1 MNNAGNSTVRS
12 WLLPWLG
19 AVGFVVLWE
28 VAVRVLALPSFLIP
42 APSLVV
48 ADILEFPGWF
58 ASQAAQTAFVTLAG
72 FVAAAVLGVAFA
84 VLIVESPT
92 LDRLLFPLFVALNS
106 VPKVAMAPLF
116 IIWFGTG
123 AAPKIAITFL
133 IAVFAVVIDAA
144 LGLRSVPPDVL
155 DLARA
160 LRAPRWKIL
169 LRIRLFAALPSIFAG
184 LKVAM
189 SLSLVGAIVGEF
201 VSSQSGLG
209 HVILT
214 AQGQFDTPRVF
225 AALAI
230 LSLLGVVLIGGVDV
244 LERRAMPWRH
254 ETTRRL
260 RRCDRAEATAV
271 VAASHGRGAPTA

>member
-1 MNNAGNSTVRS
+1 MNR
-12 WLLPWLG
+12 LLPWLG
-19 AVGFVVLWE
+19 ALGFLLLWE
-28 VAVRVLALPSFLIP
+28 AAVRVLRLPPFLVP
-42 APSLVV
+42 APSLVL

-58 ASQAAQTAFVTLAG
+58 ATQAAYTTLVTLAG
-72 FVAAAVLGVAFA
+72 FVAAAVLGVGFA
-84 VLIVESPT
+84 VLVVESPL

-106 VPKVAMAPLF
+106 VPKVAMAPLLV
-116 IIWFGTG
+116 IWFGTG
-123 AAPKIAITFL
+123 AMPKIAIAFL

-169 LRIRLFAALPSIFAG
+169 LRVRLFAALPSIFAG

-225 AALAI
+225 AALLI
-230 LSLLGVVLIGGVDV
+230 LSLLGVVLIGGVDA

-254 ETTRRL
+254 ATTRRV
-260 RRCDRAEATAV
+260 RRRDGAEAAGS
-271 VAASHGRGAPTA
+271 VAASPTVPSQSRGA